1 MKSVL
6 SVAIVAALTS
16 VFFVSLFLGSFIS
29 VAATNSSSTITISPT
44 AGIVGTTIVVNGQG
58 YAPNTSMML
67 QWSSDNVTWTL
78 AGNPTETTGIDAVP
92 VEWQLTTI
100 QTSASGSFSVDI
112 TAPVDY
118 GGTHTIQAYSTN
130 GTALPGVDLFTVVP
144 SFTISNSSGPAGSPI
159 TIFAKGLGIGDYSA
173 NYQVS
178 WDNNYVGDMT
188 AVTTHGEANAT
199 IYAVGSLGKHYID
212 IYEGYPGAGYLNP
225 AQHPS
230 DAIWFPP
237 YIPYQTTYTITSE
250 PYSDVSSSSTN
261 GFSLILPIMALALVV
276 SAFVLTPLMAF
287 HKRKDGNDFFKS
299 GLGRIG
305 VIVIVV
311 ALLIAATGVVLIVY
325 NHSSAT
331 TSSSIA
337 SYVPV
342 ATAVIPQI
350 TVPQTNATS
359 GPRVFVNPNVA
370 TVGETVNVTGYGFAP
385 NANLPVS
392 WSTRVGS
399 NLNGYDIVNSV
410 MRNVTSSASG
420 SFTFTMQVPSDLE
433 GDHFISVENLT
444 RNSNATLYIQ
454 RDATI
459 SPAEG
464 PAGTEITIQLLGTG
478 WDYNT
483 NIVVIDYDNSY
494 VGFACGFASQGNI
507 TVTIPAVGAPGLHTI
522 DLYPSIY
529 LGPEQPGQVMVY
541 RYGIMTPY
549 DHPEQVPSFHF
560 SFLITGGNATSTSSS
575 NDSISGLAPVVLS
588 LSSFILG
595 GVYLASQL
603 PGFVPRRLARFVN

>member
-1 MKSVL
+1 MKPIIK
-6 SVAIVAALTS
+6 VALGAALAS
-16 VFFVSLFLGSFIS
+16 GFLLLQLLGSALPYTT
-29 VAATNSSSTITISPT
+29 AASTTSSSTITISPT
-44 AGIVGTTIVVNGQG
+44 AGIVGTTIVVSGKG
-58 YAPNTSMML
+58 YAPNTNMIL

-100 QTSASGSFSVDI
+100 QSNASGSFSVDI

-118 GGTHTIQAYSTN
+118 GGAHTIQAYSTN
-130 GTALPGVDLFTVVP
+130 GTALPGTDLFTVVP
-144 SFTISNSSGPAGSPI
+144 SFTISNSSGPAGAPI
-159 TIFAKGLGIGDYSA
+159 TIFAKGLGITDYAA

-199 IYAVGSLGKHYID
+199 IYAIGSLGKHYID
-212 IYEGYPGAGYLNP
+212 IYEGYPGAAYLNP

-230 DAIWFPP
+230 DAIWYPP

-250 PYSDVSSSSTN
+250 PFSQVSTSSAG
-261 GFSLILPIMALALVV
+261 GFSLILSLLALALVV
-276 SAFVLTPLMAF
+276 SAFALTPIMAF
-287 HKRKDGNDFFKS
+287 HKRKNDGDNFFKS
-299 GLGRIG
+299 ALGKIG
-305 VIVIVV
+305 ALVVII
-311 ALLIAATGVVLIVY
+311 ALLIAATGVVVIVH
-325 NHSSAT
+325 NHSPAT
-331 TSSSIA
+331 NSSVA

-342 ATAVIPQI
+342 ATAVIPTI

-359 GPRVFVNPNVA
+359 GPRIFVNPNVA

-385 NANLPVS
+385 NSNLPVS

-399 NLNGYDIVNSV
+399 NLNGYNIVNSV

-444 RNSNATLYIQ
+444 LNSNATLYIQ

-459 SPAEG
+459 SPTEG

-529 LGPEQPGQVMVY
+529 LGPIQPGQVMVY

-549 DHPEQVPSFHF
+549 DQPEQVPSFHF
-560 SFLITGGNATSTSSS
+560 SFLITSNTTSSS
-575 NDSISGLAPVVLS
+575 SSSSTLIAFAPAILSFSSIGGGIYFLATQTPA
-588 LSSFILG
+588 SFRK
-595 GVYLASQL
+595 
-603 PGFVPRRLARFVN
+603 FTN